1 MAKSLL
7 RSITQMGIA
16 SLRYRRLRLAVLIAL
31 AVLAL
36 TPAAAQSVAD
46 FYRGKTI
53 TISVGLSAGGGY
65 DLHARVLAKYLGR
78 HLPGAPA
85 VVVKNAPGAGGLTLV
100 NALYSSIARD
110 GTELA
115 TFERGILL
123 EPLLD
128 PAQARFDPLRLSF
141 VGSTDND
148 ASTCLSWHTAAVKTM
163 DDVMHQEL
171 IVGGTGSTAI
181 ANTFPRVLNAVLGTK
196 FRVIPGY
203 PGANDALLAMERGE
217 TQGFCSL
224 GFSTLEAIRPGWMRE
239 HKVNVFVQLALQ
251 KSSEHPEVPLA
262 LDFAKT
268 AADREALALIVSPN
282 LFARPFAAPP
292 GVSEDRLAALRQAFD
307 ATMADP
313 DYIAEARSRE
323 LHIEHVGGAE
333 LDSVLRRI
341 YATPPEIVARVRA
354 AVN

>member
-1 MAKSLL
+1 MTHGNPGPGGSILALSL
-7 RSITQMGIA
+7 
-16 SLRYRRLRLAVLIAL
+16 AL
-31 AVLAL
+31 LAL
-36 TPAAAQSVAD
+36 TTAAPAVAQSVAD
-46 FYRGKTI
+46 FYRGRTV

-65 DLHARVLAKYLGR
+65 DLHARVLAKYFGR

-85 VVVKNAPGAGGLTLV
+85 IVVKNSPGAGGLTLV
-100 NALYSSIARD
+100 NSLYSALARD

-123 EPLLD
+123 EPLLE
-128 PAQARFDPLRLSF
+128 ASQARFDPLRF
-141 VGSTDND
+141 NWIGSTDND

-163 DDVMHQEL
+163 DDVMRADL

-203 PGANDALLAMERGE
+203 PGANEALLAMERGE

-224 GFSTLEAIRPGWMRE
+224 GFATLEAIRPGWMVDR
-239 HKVNVFVQLALQ
+239 KVNIFVQLALR

-262 LDFAKT
+262 LDLAKT
-268 AADREALALIVSPN
+268 PSDRQAIALIVSPN

-292 GVSEDRLAALRQAFD
+292 GVPPDRLEALRKAFD
-307 ATMADP
+307 ETVGDP
-313 DYIAEARSRE
+313 DYLAEAAERA
-323 LHIEHVGGAE
+323 LH
-333 LDSVLRRI
+333 R
-341 YATPPEIVARVRA
+341 
-354 AVN
+354 

>member
-1 MAKSLL
+1 MTWRKLGYGG
-7 RSITQMGIA
+7 SI
-16 SLRYRRLRLAVLIAL
+16 LAAAL
-31 AVLAL
+31 ACVA
-36 TPAAAQSVAD
+36 PAAAQSVAD
-46 FYRGKTI
+46 FYRGRAV

-65 DLHARVLAKYLGR
+65 DLHARVLARFFGK

-85 VVVKNAPGAGGLTLV
+85 IVVKNAPGAGGLTLV
-100 NALYSSIARD
+100 NALYSTLARD
-110 GTELA
+110 GSELA

-128 PAQARFDPLRLSF
+128 AAPARFDPLKF
-141 VGSTDND
+141 AWIGSTDND
-148 ASTCLSWHTAAVKTM
+148 ASTCLSWHTSPIRTM
-163 DDVMHQEL
+163 DDVLRQEL

-203 PGANDALLAMERGE
+203 PGANEALLAMERGE

-224 GFSTLEAIRPGWMRE
+224 GFSTLEAIRPGWMADR
-239 HKVNVFVQLALQ
+239 KVNIFVQLALR

-262 LDFAKT
+262 LDFAKSD
-268 AADREALALIVSPN
+268 ADRAAIELIVSPN

-292 GVSEDRLAALRQAFD
+292 GVPADRLAALRKAFD
-307 ATMADP
+307 ETVTDP
-313 DYIAEARSRE
+313 DYLAEAKARG
-323 LHIEHVGGAE
+323 LHVDLVPGAE
-333 LDSVLRRI
+333 LDAVLRRI
-341 YATPPEIVARVRA
+341 YATPTDIVTRVRA

>member
-1 MAKSLL
+1 MARGNPGTGGSILL
-7 RSITQMGIA
+7 
-16 SLRYRRLRLAVLIAL
+16 LCLAL
-31 AVLAL
+31 AAL
-36 TPAAAQSVAD
+36 PAPVVAQSVAD
-46 FYRGKTI
+46 FYHGRTI

-65 DLHARVLAKYLGR
+65 DLHARVLARFFGK

-85 VVVKNAPGAGGLTLV
+85 VVVKNVPGAGGLTLV
-100 NALYSSIARD
+100 NALYSTLARD

-128 PAQARFDPLRLSF
+128 TAQARFDPLRFSF
-141 VGSTDND
+141 IGSTDND
-148 ASTCLSWHTAAVKTM
+148 ASTCLSWHTSAVKTM
-163 DDVMHQEL
+163 QDVMRQEL

-181 ANTFPRVLNAVLGTK
+181 ANTFPRVLNAALGTK

-224 GFSTLEAIRPGWMRE
+224 GFATLEAIRPGWMRD
-239 HKVNVFVQLALQ
+239 HKVNIFVQLALK
-251 KSSEHPEVPLA
+251 KSGEHPEVPLA

-268 AADREALALIVSPN
+268 EADRQAIALIVSPN

-292 GVSEDRLAALRQAFD
+292 GVPPARVEALRKAFD
-307 ATMADP
+307 ETVTDP
-313 DYIAEARSRE
+313 DYLAEAKARGLHVE
-323 LHIEHVGGAE
+323 LVTGTE
-333 LDSVLRRI
+333 LDDVLRRI
-341 YATPPEIVARVRA
+341 YATPKEIVTRVKE

>member
-1 MAKSLL
+1 MGHGGTRCGA
-7 RSITQMGIA
+7 SI
-16 SLRYRRLRLAVLIAL
+16 VL
-31 AVLAL
+31 LAL
-36 TPAAAQSVAD
+36 TLGAGAARADPQSVAD
-46 FYRGKTI
+46 FYRGKTL

-65 DLHARVLAKYLGR
+65 DLHARLLAKYFGR

-85 VVVKNAPGAGGLTLV
+85 VVVKNAPGAGSLTLV
-100 NALYSSIARD
+100 NALYATLPRD

-115 TFERGILL
+115 TFERGITL

-128 PAQARFDPLRLSF
+128 SAQARFDPLKLGWI
-141 VGSTDND
+141 GSSDND
-148 ASTCLSWHTAAVKTM
+148 ASTCLAWHTAAVKTM
-163 DDVMHQEL
+163 EDAMRQEL

-181 ANTFPRVLNAVLGTK
+181 ANTFPRLLNAVVGTK

-224 GFSTLEAIRPGWMRE
+224 GFSTLEALRPDWVRDR
-239 HKVNVFVQLALQ
+239 KVNVFVQLALQ
-251 KSSEHPEVPLA
+251 KSPDHPDVPLA

-268 AADREALALIVSPN
+268 AADRQAIALIVSPN

-292 GVSEDRLAALRQAFD
+292 GLPPERLEALRQAFNE
-307 ATMADP
+307 TVLDP
-313 DYIAEARSRE
+313 DYLAEAKARA
-323 LHIEHVGGAE
+323 LHIELVSGPE
-333 LDSVLRRI
+333 LEAVLRRI
-341 YATPPEIVARVRA
+341 YATPSEVVARVKA

>member
-1 MAKSLL
+1 
-7 RSITQMGIA
+7 
-16 SLRYRRLRLAVLIAL
+16 
-31 AVLAL
+31 
-36 TPAAAQSVAD
+36 
-46 FYRGKTI
+46 
-53 TISVGLSAGGGY
+53 LSAGGGY
-65 DLHARVLAKYLGR
+65 DLHARVLARYLGR

-100 NALYSSIARD
+100 NALYSTLARD

-128 PAQARFDPLRLSF
+128 PAQARFDPLRFSF

-148 ASTCLSWHTAAVKTM
+148 VSTCLSWHTAAVKTM
-163 DDVMHQEL
+163 DDVLRQEL

-203 PGANDALLAMERGE
+203 PGANEALLAMERGE

-224 GFSTLEAIRPGWMRE
+224 GFATLDAIRPGWVRD
-239 HKVNVFVQLALQ
+239 HKVNIFVQLALQ
-251 KSSEHPEVPLA
+251 KSREHPDVPLA
-262 LDFAKT
+262 LDYAKSE
-268 AADREALALIVSPN
+268 ADRQAIALIVSPN

-292 GVSEDRLAALRQAFD
+292 GVPPDRLEILRKGFD
-307 ATMADP
+307 ETMADP
-313 DYIAEARSRE
+313 DFVAEANARA
-323 LHIEHVGGAE
+323 LHIERVTGAE
-333 LDSVLRRI
+333 LDAVLRRI
-341 YATPPEIVARVRA
+341 YATPKEIVARVKE